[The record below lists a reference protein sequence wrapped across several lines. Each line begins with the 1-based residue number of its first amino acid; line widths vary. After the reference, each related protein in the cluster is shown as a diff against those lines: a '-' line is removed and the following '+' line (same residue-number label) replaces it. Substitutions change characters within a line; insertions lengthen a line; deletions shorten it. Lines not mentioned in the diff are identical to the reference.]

1 MKTTNNLTIVI
12 PAYNEYSNLLRLI
25 PEILKQTHNN
35 YTLKEILVISD
46 GSTDQTK
53 GLIFKN
59 KKVKINIVLGRTQ
72 KGKPARVNQ
81 ALKLVKTKLLVLLDA
96 DTKFTH
102 SSVIDSLVAPIVEH
116 GIDYTSGIAVSMPPT
131 NFVSRVA
138 ASGVKIWSIARSY
151 LPPHC
156 LYNSEGMLRAFSRR
170 FYTNLTFP
178 PIASIEDTY
187 PYLFAMQNNY
197 SFNFVKTARV
207 YYQLPT
213 TFADYRSQQRRYHA
227 SDLLENTIFSESI
240 VKASRL
246 MTKNIKLKALLS
258 ALKFS
263 PFYTLLYLIF
273 SAYLRIDLWMYPVK
287 ASNTWEVLNS
297 TKNL

>member
-1 MKTTNNLTIVI
+1 MNTNNLTIVI

-25 PEILKQTHNN
+25 PEILKQTHKN
-35 YTLKEILVISD
+35 YTLKEILIISD

-53 GLIFKN
+53 DLIFKN
-59 KKVKINIVLGRTQ
+59 KKVKIKIVLGRSQ

-96 DTKFTH
+96 DTKFVH
-102 SSVIDSLVAPIVEH
+102 ASVLDHLVAPIVSRD
-116 GIDYTSGIAVSMPPT
+116 IDYTSGIAVSIPPT

-138 ASGVKIWSIARSY
+138 TSGVKIWSIARSY

-156 LYNSEGMLRAFSRR
+156 LYNSEGMLRGFSRR

-187 PYLFAMQNNY
+187 PYLFAMQNNFT
-197 SFNFVKTARV
+197 FNFVKSAQV
-207 YYQLPT
+207 HYQLPT

-227 SDLLENTIFSESI
+227 SDHLENTIFPESL
-240 VKASRL
+240 VNSSRL
-246 MTKNIKLKALLS
+246 MTKSIKIKALFR
-258 ALKFS
+258 ALKNNS
-263 PFYTLLYLIF
+263 LYTILYLIF
-273 SAYLRIDLWMYPVK
+273 SVYLRIDLWMYPVK
-287 ASNTWEVLNS
+287 ASNTWEVLKT

>member
-1 MKTTNNLTIVI
+1 MKTTNNLTIVL

-25 PEILKQTHNN
+25 PEILKQTHKN
-35 YTLKEILVISD
+35 YTLKEILIISD

-131 NFVSRVA
+131 NFVSRRR
-138 ASGVKIWSIARSY
+138 IRSQN
-151 LPPHC
+151 LEHC
-156 LYNSEGMLRAFSRR
+156 SL
-170 FYTNLTFP
+170 
-178 PIASIEDTY
+178 
-187 PYLFAMQNNY
+187 
-197 SFNFVKTARV
+197 
-207 YYQLPT
+207 LPT
-213 TFADYRSQQRRYHA
+213 STLPLQQRGHA
-227 SDLLENTIFSESI
+227 KSL
-240 VKASRL
+240 
-246 MTKNIKLKALLS
+246 
-258 ALKFS
+258 
-263 PFYTLLYLIF
+263 
-273 SAYLRIDLWMYPVK
+273 
-287 ASNTWEVLNS
+287 
-297 TKNL
+297 